1 MWALSQ
7 NKRKE
12 GLVINHKKKTV
23 EKMELIS
30 RQISP
35 NLAIKPSL
43 TQLEEDFTKLSIHT
57 TLI

>member
-1 MWALSQ
+1 MWPCGHFLQ

-12 GLVINHKKKTV
+12 GLVINHKKSV

-35 NLAIKPSL
+35 NIPMKPRL
-43 TQLEEDFTKLSIHT
+43 TQQSTPH
-57 TLI
+57 